1 MQFVNRQ
8 QYWLLTRHS
17 WRLKRHDCVNVL
29 LYFPQ
34 ICVLTFYMYG
44 LQIAEATQRPSLVIG
59 THFFVPAYYMRLLEV
74 VHHSAVSAQTVATT
88 MALGKKIKKV
98 ENQLLQSEV

>member
-8 QYWLLTRHS
+8 QYWLLTRRS
-17 WRLKRHDCVNVL
+17 WRLKRHVLMYYCIFLKICDVILEVCV
-29 LYFPQ
+29 
-34 ICVLTFYMYG
+34 